1 MIIRSGTRATPTRYE
16 YESRTKVQHLATN
29 AGLCNILLLLLCLV
43 VVTDAFHAD
52 LTTKQRWLQRRRTT
66 SIMSP
71 LASNNIVNKN
81 FGGNDGEG
89 SYSDSWLR
97 RFFWGQQ
104 KDYQLGTNA
113 VALYNEAQQR
123 EQREIKE
130 WQDSFERNGLADF
143 VPPISDGMECLMVG
157 DGLFGR
163 STKNNNNNK
172 QQNNKNTELEGDAQ
186 YLEQP
191 VIMKLPWEVEA
202 EAAITSL
209 RILEASPP
217 EEDDGDD
224 RMVRTVLDNKPLVVT
239 AAADF
244 QSNNG
249 KALARMEK
257 DVTMYDCIVDKGLM
271 DAVLVL
277 DNNRDTVRELVHEAS
292 NTIRELGIFV
302 VVTRHMSEETKEFL
316 TECSKEVGL
325 DWKFDLDGITN
336 EQTTVSVARRYM
348 EGEMPEVGKLSRYF
362 RP

>member
-1 MIIRSGTRATPTRYE
+1 MPSAT
-16 YESRTKVQHLATN
+16 S
-29 AGLCNILLLLLCLV
+29 AGLFSILLLLLCLTT
-43 VVTDAFHAD
+43 VTDAFHLD
-52 LTTKQRWLQRRRTT
+52 ISKHQRWLQRRSTAT
-66 SIMSP
+66 SP
-71 LASNNIVNKN
+71 LSAKDNNNNIVNKK
-81 FGGNDGEG
+81 FGGDDGEG

-104 KDYQLGTNA
+104 KEYQLGTSA

-123 EQREIKE
+123 EQQEIKE

-143 VPPISDGMECLMVG
+143 VPPISEGMECLMVG

-163 STKNNNNNK
+163 SSNSKEQNSNK
-172 QQNNKNTELEGDAQ
+172 LEGDTQ
-186 YLEQP
+186 FIEQP
-191 VIMKLPWEVEA
+191 IMKLPWEAEA

-224 RMVRTVLDNKPLVVT
+224 RMVRTVVDDNPLVAV
-239 AAADF
+239 AAES
-244 QSNNG
+244 QSSSGNSLV
-249 KALARMEK
+249 KMEK

-302 VVTRHMSEETKEFL
+302 VVTRHMSEDTKEFL
-316 TECSKEVGL
+316 IECSKEVGL